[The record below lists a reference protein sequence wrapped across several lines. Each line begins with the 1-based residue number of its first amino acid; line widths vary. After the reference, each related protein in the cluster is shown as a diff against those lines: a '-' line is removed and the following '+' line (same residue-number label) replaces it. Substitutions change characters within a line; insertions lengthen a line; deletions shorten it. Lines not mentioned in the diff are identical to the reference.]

1 MRGEAKSHGLWGKS
15 HGLWERTAPPG
26 PQTPALAGD
35 VAAEVAVVG
44 AGFTGLS
51 AALHLAERGVDVVV
65 LEAAEVGYGASGRN
79 VGLVNAGMWVMPDAL
94 EAALGPVHG
103 PRLLALL
110 GDGPAAVFDLVAR
123 HGIPCEAEPVGTLHC
138 AVGQSG
144 LAEIEAR
151 AAQWSRLGAPVE
163 LLDATATA
171 ARTGTQ
177 AFAGALL
184 DRRAG
189 TIQPLAYVRG
199 LARAAIAAG
208 ARVHGDSPVVATQ
221 RAGDAWRLVTAR
233 GSVRAARVI
242 AATDAYTGAVWPE
255 LRREQVA
262 LPYFNLATAP
272 LSSNLRRSILPERQG
287 AWDTRSVL
295 SHFRLDAQGRLIVGS
310 VGALRG
316 TGTAVHRAWARRM
329 VRRLFPQLGEAPF
342 EAEWY
347 GRIGMTADHLP
358 RFHRLA
364 EGVVSVSGYNG
375 RGIAPGTVFGR
386 ELARL
391 LTGEIDEA
399 GMALP
404 LTAPR
409 RAPARLA
416 REAFIEAG
424 AQVAH
429 LPPR

>member
-1 MRGEAKSHGLWGKS
+1 MTGDAAWRGS

-26 PQTPALAGD
+26 PPTPALAGE
-35 VAAEVAVVG
+35 ATAEVAVIG

-51 AALHLAERGVDVVV
+51 AALHLAERGVDAVV
-65 LEAAEVGYGASGRN
+65 LEAEAVGFGASGRN

-94 EAALGPVHG
+94 AGALGPVHG

-110 GDGPAAVFDLVAR
+110 GDAPALVFDLVAR

-138 AVGQSG
+138 AVGRRG
-144 LAEIEAR
+144 LAEIAAR
-151 AAQWSRLGAPVE
+151 AAQWSRLGAPVD
-163 LLDATATA
+163 LLDAAETE
-171 ARTGTQ
+171 ARTGTR
-177 AFAGALL
+177 AYAGALL

-199 LARAAIAAG
+199 LAAAAIAAG
-208 ARVHGDSPVVATQ
+208 ARVHGDSAVLATE
-221 RAGDAWRLVTAR
+221 RAGGLWRLRTAR
-233 GSVRAARVI
+233 GSVRASRVV

-255 LRREQVA
+255 LRREQVG
-262 LPYFNLATAP
+262 LPYFNVATPP
-272 LSSNLRRSILPERQG
+272 LSGNLARSILPGRQG

-295 SHFRLDAQGRLIVGS
+295 SHFRLDRAGRLIVGS

-316 TGTAVHRAWARRM
+316 TGTTVHRAWARRLI
-329 VRRLFPQLGEAPF
+329 RRLFPQLGAVPF
-342 EAEWY
+342 ESEWY

-358 RFHRLA
+358 RFHRPA

-375 RGIAPGTVFGR
+375 RGIAPGTVLGR

-399 GMALP
+399 DMALP
-404 LTAPR
+404 LTPVG
-409 RAPARLA
+409 RAPARRI

-424 AQVAH
+424 AQLAH